1 MHSIGLDDLSIDVWP
16 SIPEKGIVSS
26 PLLLSQGEVDLRR
39 NYPLLFLIQRG
50 DLPSDGVHDLA
61 VTKEAQCPAVVPDSV
76 GSNQMK
82 RVVKGP
88 RLCNEI
94 PVVRIGIFPVGADDQ
109 QVHTL

>member
-1 MHSIGLDDLSIDVWP
+1 MVVCCIFMIKTGNCFYIM
-16 SIPEKGIVSS
+16 IIKII
-26 PLLLSQGEVDLRR
+26 
-39 NYPLLFLIQRG
+39 YPLAYYFFCLLYT
-50 DLPSDGVHDLA
+50 S
-61 VTKEAQCPAVVPDSV
+61 DSV
-76 GSNQMK
+76 GRNQMK